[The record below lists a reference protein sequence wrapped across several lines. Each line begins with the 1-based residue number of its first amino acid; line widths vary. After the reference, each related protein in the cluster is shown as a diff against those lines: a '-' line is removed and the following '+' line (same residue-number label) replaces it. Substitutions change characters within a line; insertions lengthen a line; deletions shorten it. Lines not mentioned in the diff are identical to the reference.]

1 MRPDSRTPRMLA
13 SAMAAT
19 QPTPMA
25 TLCSARCGIA
35 DVTAATPAATDTDT
49 VST

>member
-19 QPTPMA
+19 HATPIA
-25 TLCSARCGIA
+25 TLWGARSGNA
-35 DVTAATPAATDTDT
+35 DVTAATPAATDTET